1 MTSRL
6 SRAWLIGAHVLP
18 REPRPVRLV
27 GNPTTWMWQ
36 HPVLLSHSPTRAFCR
51 RAAPRPLAR
60 AFRCIMLECSP
71 ITGECFMGNDRPSS
85 SFSRQAQRCP
95 TIPRARAASPPSQR
109 QTRRSLLALR
119 ATPCAPRRKS
129 TNLDVTAS
137 PPFCHADTPA
147 PLHNVHPPDRNPR
160 CAMLGYSQITGEC
173 FT

>member
-1 MTSRL
+1 MANRCARPP
-6 SRAWLIGAHVLP
+6 SRAAPCASSESDNLDVTAS
-18 REPRPVRLV
+18 RPFV
-27 GNPTTWMWQ
+27 T
-36 HPVLLSHSPTRAFCR
+36 LSHPGLLPTGR
-51 RAAPRPLAR
+51 PRPLAR

-147 PLHNVHPPDRNPR
+147 PLHKVHPPDRNPR